1 MTAIHLT
8 LTPHRVEMLHARDA
22 AIASATDS
30 LIEYLADCERFGLT
44 PKPATMRPM
53 LDLIRTEA
61 TKSVGDIEMEVAY
74 AERELE
80 RMAGAAGVVATAE
93 EWDEATTSSRERTGS
108 DPRTESNRFHVSIY
122 EQVAA

>member
-22 AIASATDS
+22 AIASATAA

-44 PKPATMRPM
+44 PKPETMRPM
-53 LDLIRTEA
+53 LELIRSEA
-61 TKSVGDIEMEVAY
+61 TKSVGDIETEVAV
-74 AERELE
+74 AERELD
-80 RMAGAAGVVATAE
+80 RMAEAAGVVETAE
-93 EWDEATTSSRERTGS
+93 EWDEATTPSRERTG
-108 DPRTESNRFHVSIY
+108 SNRFHVSIY